1 MIEQVGVV
9 KSRPF
14 VEWFKE
20 GTPKEAIDLVVRM
33 LQFNPAKRPT
43 ASEIL
48 KNHYLASFSNPREE
62 YDSKN
67 IVKPP
72 ISDNTKLGL
81 KDYRALIYEHIR
93 RCYRD
98 HSAHTSLREPPAHN
112 SLHVDSHKQ
121 ERPMTANKGEKP
133 EPSQHYYRN
142 SSNNAKN

>member
-72 ISDNTKLGL
+72 ISDNTKLGVEGL
-81 KDYRALIYEHIR
+81 
-93 RCYRD
+93 
-98 HSAHTSLREPPAHN
+98 SSLDLRTHPQM
-112 SLHVDSHKQ
+112 L
-121 ERPMTANKGEKP
+121 
-133 EPSQHYYRN
+133 
-142 SSNNAKN
+142 